1 MIKLSYDEAVAKIKE
16 LSTLSEEEIH
26 SNVNAKL
33 EQFSGLVSKEGAAH
47 ILANELGIK
56 LIDTTSAKLKVAN
69 ILAGMQ
75 NVEVLTKVL
84 AAYPARQFNSKGRTG
99 QVGSAILGDETGTI
113 RSVFWNEQANKL
125 AFMNKGDILKLKGV
139 YVKENRNKV
148 LELHFNNRSTM
159 VLNPP
164 GETVEVKERV
174 IARKRLNEIT
184 DNDTLVEV
192 LGTVIEVFDLRFYE
206 ICEKCGKRARPEEG
220 NFICAEHGSVTP
232 KYAYVL
238 NVFLD
243 DGTAA
248 VRTVFFRNMAQQFLK
263 KSDDELL
270 AFKDAPEG
278 FEQVKNESLGNFIR
292 VSARVNK
299 NEMFNRIELIANN
312 VSEAKPEEAKAEAA
326 AAPTEAPTSPSN
338 ESGETTTDPLKSTTT
353 ATTEQ
358 TIPNI
363 ETKQLTE
370 TETPSNPSVK

>member
-84 AAYPARQFNSKGRTG
+84 AAYPARQFNSNGRTG

-192 LGTVIEVFDLRFYE
+192 LGTIIEVFDLRFYE

-220 NFICAEHGSVTP
+220 NFICTEHGSVTP

-278 FEQVKNESLGNFIR
+278 FEQVKNDALGNFIR

-312 VSEAKPEEAKAEAA
+312 VSEAKPEEAKAAA
-326 AAPTEAPTSPSN
+326 TTAPTEATSASN
-338 ESGETTTDPLKSTTT
+338 ESGQTITDSQKTTTTS
-353 ATTEQ
+353 TEQ
-358 TIPNI
+358 TTPN
-363 ETKQLTE
+363 TE
-370 TETPSNPSVK
+370 TEQLTKTEEPTNPSVK